1 MMIKPLCCLLGETR
15 EFRIQIRN
23 VSMVLGMM
31 QLGKLLRRRT
41 IEDALCHVLG
51 ERRKIEELDI

>member
-1 MMIKPLCCLLGETR
+1 MMIKPFCCLLGETR

-31 QLGKLLRRRT
+31 QLGKLLSRT
-41 IEDALCHVLG
+41 IEDALCHVLR

>member
-1 MMIKPLCCLLGETR
+1 MMIKPLCCLLVETR

-31 QLGKLLRRRT
+31 QLGKLLRRT

-51 ERRKIEELDI
+51 EWRKIEELDI

>member
-1 MMIKPLCCLLGETR
+1 MTKPLCCLLGETR
-15 EFRIQIRN
+15 EFRTQFRN

-31 QLGKLLRRRT
+31 QLGKLLIRT

-51 ERRKIEELDI
+51 EGRIEELNI

>member
-1 MMIKPLCCLLGETR
+1 MTKPLWCSLGETR
-15 EFRIQIRN
+15 EFGTQFRN

-31 QLGKLLRRRT
+31 QLGKLLIRT

-51 ERRKIEELDI
+51 ERRRLKS